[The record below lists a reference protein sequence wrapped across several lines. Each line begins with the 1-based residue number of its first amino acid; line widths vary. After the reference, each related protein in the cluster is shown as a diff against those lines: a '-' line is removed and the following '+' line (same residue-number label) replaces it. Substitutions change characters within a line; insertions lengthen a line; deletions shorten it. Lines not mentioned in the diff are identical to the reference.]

1 MNRGSGFR
9 RRLTL
14 TFMAVAAISAG
25 SLAILSFLLV
35 KQDRLD
41 SFTQRS
47 LDKAQLAQSV
57 AESRTSE
64 PPNLEEIEELSHALK
79 RRADIE
85 IVVRTE
91 EHTFSSLPGVDVE
104 TAFRAFSNASRTDGM
119 TTYDFDT
126 SDTNYFVVDPTGSEE
141 PTMLFLFSRA
151 NVLDQ
156 LGTLSGV
163 LWRVWGV
170 LLLSSAVVGH
180 LVARRTLRPIARAGE
195 AATALAEGMLDTRLP
210 SGRSDEFG
218 TWATSFNRMATALQ
232 EKIQELEESAER
244 ERRFTSDVA
253 HELRTPLSALVT
265 SAEMLSSA
273 HQEMGPDARWA
284 AGKLSSQVKRM
295 RRLVE
300 ELLEI
305 SRLDSGREALTFVD
319 ASLADLIRRL
329 LSHHGWSESVDAQI
343 EDAEISTDPRRLD
356 RIVGNL
362 IANGIEHGGGL
373 VTIQARL
380 EKASVVIDVQDQG
393 SGIEPNDERRVFD
406 RFFKSNAARGGGSG
420 LGLAIARENARLL
433 GGEITATSTPTGA
446 TFTVRLPRV
455 RAAGSDVPSRDW
467 RPISKLESDETVT
480 SRSR

>member
-9 RRLTL
+9 RRLTV
-14 TFMAVAAISAG
+14 TFMAVAAVSAG
-25 SLAILSFLLV
+25 SLAIISFLLV

-47 LDKAQLAQSV
+47 FDKAQLAQSV

-64 PPNLEEIEELSHALK
+64 RPSLEEIGELSQALK

-85 IVVRTE
+85 LVARVGD
-91 EHTFSSLPGVDVE
+91 HTFSSLPGVDAEDV
-104 TAFRAFSNASRTDGM
+104 FRAFRNPSEMDGM
-119 TTYDFDT
+119 TSTEFNALDK
-126 SDTNYFVVDPTGSEE
+126 NYFVVDPSGQEE
-141 PTMLFLFSRA
+141 STMLFLFSRA
-151 NVLDQ
+151 NVLAQ
-156 LGTLSGV
+156 LSALSAV
-163 LWRVWGV
+163 LLRVWIV

-210 SGRSDEFG
+210 TDRSDEFG
-218 TWATSFNRMATALQ
+218 IWAASFNRMASALQ
-232 EKIQELEESAER
+232 EKILELEESAER

-284 AGKLSSQVKRM
+284 AEKLSSQVKRM

-329 LSHHGWSESVDAQI
+329 LIHHGWSESVAAEI
-343 EDAEISTDPRRLD
+343 EDVEISTDPRRLD

-362 IANGIEHGGGL
+362 IANALEHGDGQ
-373 VTIQARL
+373 VTILARQ
-380 EKASVVIDVQDQG
+380 EKAFVVIDVHDQG
-393 SGIEPNDERRVFD
+393 SGIQPHDERRVFD
-406 RFFKSNAARGGGSG
+406 RFFKADPARGGGSG

-433 GGEITATSTPTGA
+433 GGEISASSSPSGA
-446 TFTVRLPRV
+446 TFTVRLPRM
-455 RAAGSDVPSRDW
+455 RSAEPDVPSLRW
-467 RPISKLESDETVT
+467 RPISKIESDETVT